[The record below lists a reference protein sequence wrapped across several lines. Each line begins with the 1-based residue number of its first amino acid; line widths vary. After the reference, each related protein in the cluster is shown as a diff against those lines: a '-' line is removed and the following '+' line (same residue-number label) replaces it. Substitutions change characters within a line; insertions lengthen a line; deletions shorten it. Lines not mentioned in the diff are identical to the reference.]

1 MPGIALFAA
10 LLVGGLGLL
19 DPSNWPTR
27 SEVIRVAASLGLLAA
42 ALHLPARPARG
53 AAAAAWLALLAA
65 VGMPVRPDQ
74 LGADFQ
80 TFYRGAQALFAA
92 GLSPY
97 TAQGATAFPFPTF
110 PVIHMLSLG
119 GRLRLDDAYLLF
131 VAVSVA
137 LLGLAFA
144 LLLTLG
150 KRLAGGAAGEPAR
163 LLLQAGLVLQPPILA
178 GLGWGNSGA
187 LAGAC
192 LTGGLWCWLSG
203 RSRAA
208 CHAAAGL
215 LALGVMV
222 KPQLLP
228 AAGFFLVAA
237 CREAARRPDARSRA
251 ARIGRL
257 VLPWGAGLVLL
268 SLPLAAP
275 ASVLAYRDFLEV
287 AQRWH
292 TEIAETHTNN
302 LALSALLAEA
312 AARVWGLRVAD
323 TLAPITAALAALVLA
338 ANLGAPRGRVPDAL
352 PPFLPWL
359 LSCLLWTSLVWD
371 WYLTLVLAAPL
382 LLLALTPPAG
392 RAGRWATAPLV
403 AGIACCTTASAAFF
417 PAGIL
422 LLYAYS
428 QSVAWRMA
436 GSAAPLEPAKT

>member
-1 MPGIALFAA
+1 MPWMALSAA
-10 LLVGGLGLL
+10 LLVGAAALL
-19 DPSNWPTR
+19 DPSNWPTP
-27 SEVIRVAASLGLLAA
+27 SEVVRVAASLGLLSA
-42 ALHLPARPARG
+42 ALYLPARPART
-53 AAAAAWLALLAA
+53 AAAAAWVGVVAA
-65 VGMPVRPDQ
+65 AGMPVRPGQ

-80 TFYRGAQALFAA
+80 TFYRGAQALFVS

-110 PVIHMLSLG
+110 PAVHLLSLG
-119 GRLRLDDAYLLF
+119 GRLSPGDAYLAF
-131 VAVSVA
+131 VAVSAA
-137 LLGLAFA
+137 LLGLSFA
-144 LLLTLG
+144 LLLDLSGRLG
-150 KRLAGGAAGEPAR
+150 GRPAPEPGR

-192 LTGGLWCWLSG
+192 VTGGLWCWLRG
-203 RSRAA
+203 RGRAA
-208 CHAAAGL
+208 WHAAAGL
-215 LALGVMV
+215 LALAVMV

-228 AAGFFLVAA
+228 AAAFFLVAA
-237 CREAARRPDARSRA
+237 CREAGRRPEARSRA
-251 ARIGRL
+251 AHVGRR
-257 VLPWGAGLVLL
+257 VVPWGLGLVVL
-268 SLPLAAP
+268 SLPLAVP
-275 ASVLAYRDFLEV
+275 ASLLAYRDFLEV

-292 TEIAETHTNN
+292 TEVAATHANN

-323 TLAPITAALAALVLA
+323 ALAPVTAALGLLVLA
-338 ANLGAPRGRVPDAL
+338 ANLRTLRDDVPDAL

-371 WYLTLVLAAPL
+371 WYLTLVLAGPL
-382 LLLALTPPAG
+382 LLLALAPPAG
-392 RAGRWATAPLV
+392 GEGRLAPAPLV

-428 QSVAWRMA
+428 LAAARRR
-436 GSAAPLEPAKT
+436 APLEPAKA